1 MKKRFIDAFNRFLN
15 VMAKTVQG
23 TGWANEFLQDRL
35 DFAQ

>member
-23 TGWANEFLQDRL
+23 TGWANEFLNEGP
-35 DFAQ
+35 DFSQ